1 MNEDMKN
8 TTANNDSI
16 YLKFDGTGPHIEHM
30 KEFEGSYFK
39 SVYKRAFLQL
49 DDIIATFKQSSKNG
63 LTVNRGYYDNT
74 TPNMGSNYENSSN
87 IITFAGRRGSGK
99 SSAMLSFTEA
109 LKHYYSYEKM
119 SGGNLPFKLTSVKQ
133 PVFSC
138 LDCIDGSLLEH
149 GEDIFKIV
157 LAQMYQKFVDLDKN
171 NGIFKEEGF
180 VHKKKELLRQ
190 LEGIYRTV
198 CDIESMENK
207 QVLAGE
213 SYMSSLQ
220 SLSSSQ
226 KVKKDFEELIK
237 EFTALMKY
245 ERPGILEVSNDHFV
259 IIPIDDID
267 LNVSN
272 GFSMLEKIHRYCM
285 VQNVI
290 VLLSVDIQQM
300 LSIVSKSFYKG
311 IPKVDKLLRDGQDQ
325 IHELSVDYINKVMPV
340 NYRLYIPDINNHYS
354 LYAVSIEREKSSV
367 KRAVFWK
374 LYRRIGI
381 YFDSRGIKQHFYEPR
396 SMRQLACFYLMLDFM
411 EKEHIKKHDIY
422 SAKELS
428 EMEIKRFVTLWE
440 ENYELLTADLWNR
453 IVIEKLYTDKDAF
466 KLCEEI
472 EKEDV
477 RRAKDRV
484 VNFYNKL
491 KYEEEKKPSC
501 CKCCCA
507 VRITVEIKGETRD
520 GDAENCSYGELVEAI
535 YGLGRIEEGKY
546 KPLVHYLLGYF
557 SYAFTRIYIYEKFG
571 VKHNG
576 MRLVEEGTFKTLLG
590 KNIVDKWSKDLL
602 PYYPKEINKGINE
615 NGTIRNDSSIWE
627 IKTRKNHDR
636 VVLQSVLSFTL
647 DSSRKFTGENGRK
660 KKIRY
665 VAELIRNIEVAALF
679 FSNIR
684 EDKRNEVIKLECLEW
699 KFEIIIYLDGTRKIS
714 LKPQVKNSGNLTLAG
729 QYSVLNIV
737 ENSIDAV
744 KTLKKIEGNL
754 IECLAEEYKLYS
766 SEDKTDTKREVSED
780 FKREL
785 QKISL
790 KTQYEEWERKFG
802 KHSLPLPLFWFDFS
816 YNVLKR
822 VRREMK
828 ERFFV
833 SRKEEDLFFF
843 IQDLYESIKKQLKEQ
858 QEFYSFGEERQPD
871 YSYQLVKRF
880 EECPVIKYFLKDG
893 ENELMDEENRLKD
906 VESKKRFINNLMSR
920 MADYAKVN
928 D

>member
-1 MNEDMKN
+1 MKEDKRMNEDMKN

-87 IITFAGRRGSGK
+87 IITFNRYLSFAGRRGSGK

-381 YFDSRGIKQHFYEPR
+381 YFDSRGIKQHLYEPR
-396 SMRQLACFYLMLDFM
+396 
-411 EKEHIKKHDIY
+411 
-422 SAKELS
+422 
-428 EMEIKRFVTLWE
+428 
-440 ENYELLTADLWNR
+440 
-453 IVIEKLYTDKDAF
+453 
-466 KLCEEI
+466 
-472 EKEDV
+472 
-477 RRAKDRV
+477 
-484 VNFYNKL
+484 
-491 KYEEEKKPSC
+491 
-501 CKCCCA
+501 
-507 VRITVEIKGETRD
+507 
-520 GDAENCSYGELVEAI
+520 
-535 YGLGRIEEGKY
+535 
-546 KPLVHYLLGYF
+546 
-557 SYAFTRIYIYEKFG
+557 
-571 VKHNG
+571 
-576 MRLVEEGTFKTLLG
+576 
-590 KNIVDKWSKDLL
+590 
-602 PYYPKEINKGINE
+602 
-615 NGTIRNDSSIWE
+615 
-627 IKTRKNHDR
+627 
-636 VVLQSVLSFTL
+636 
-647 DSSRKFTGENGRK
+647 
-660 KKIRY
+660 
-665 VAELIRNIEVAALF
+665 
-679 FSNIR
+679 
-684 EDKRNEVIKLECLEW
+684 
-699 KFEIIIYLDGTRKIS
+699 
-714 LKPQVKNSGNLTLAG
+714 
-729 QYSVLNIV
+729 
-737 ENSIDAV
+737 
-744 KTLKKIEGNL
+744 
-754 IECLAEEYKLYS
+754 
-766 SEDKTDTKREVSED
+766 
-780 FKREL
+780 
-785 QKISL
+785 
-790 KTQYEEWERKFG
+790 
-802 KHSLPLPLFWFDFS
+802 
-816 YNVLKR
+816 
-822 VRREMK
+822 
-828 ERFFV
+828 
-833 SRKEEDLFFF
+833 
-843 IQDLYESIKKQLKEQ
+843 
-858 QEFYSFGEERQPD
+858 
-871 YSYQLVKRF
+871 
-880 EECPVIKYFLKDG
+880 
-893 ENELMDEENRLKD
+893 
-906 VESKKRFINNLMSR
+906 
-920 MADYAKVN
+920 
-928 D
+928 